1 MPEPEP
7 IVYDIRAPGLDAMV
21 ASMQRASRSASEMEA
36 SINALVKASAGLGTS
51 VEQLAKA
58 NDKRAQAESRAAA
71 NAEQAAQ
78 RAATAAKKALEA
90 EAARAEAAARKAEEL
105 AAKRAR
111 AEEWAAARAVL
122 AAEEKAAKQQKI
134 EEERARRQ
142 QELLQQQS
150 RAEEWAAA
158 KAVAAAE
165 EAFAEQKAVAV
176 RQAKALD
183 DAATRAELT
192 ASRIAVEGTRAYE
205 TLIKVGGEYGQMLR
219 EGVSETSELAKAWRA
234 GLSPAE
240 RTALNLAKMSA
251 ATDDVAA
258 KTVSFS
264 LATANATEK
273 LQDQIRR
280 QDTNV
285 GSQNKLSRSL
295 SELLQQQTD
304 AILKGQQM
312 VGALSTQGIAQAKA
326 AETAKDL
333 TLVLRQLEF
342 DTADADKESEQ
353 YKTTVAALQQ
363 RIKGLALEEERAAN
377 QIKKAADA
385 YGKQKQQLDAL
396 ETAMDAMSIPGA
408 GMVTRFKQMSD
419 SLETVSEHGS
429 PAQASLL
436 KVGIAVGSV
445 GAAGAAAVA
454 GVAAIGAAIVATT
467 AQAADW
473 NKELEKVGLSI
484 EQAPLERY
492 AASIGSV
499 GSVVKAM
506 GVQIAATFGPAI
518 EGAATR
524 IAALGLAGLDAFKN
538 LRQGEDVMTRLA
550 RWAGEVLTEAL
561 FLPVT
566 AVARLGEAFGEL
578 ARWAGFDDMAAGA
591 AEFGKIVEG
600 WKVEQAEG
608 VTAALQM
615 MARDAVAPLITI
627 TDDYMAQASE
637 LVSRQTAVNAA
648 AREGVTA
655 VKAQTAA
662 VQELTIAAR
671 DSITTI
677 GETVPSAFREAQQAT
692 SGITDEM
699 IKQSNEAANAIAA
712 NLAAAAERGRQSWT
726 SSFSSIG
733 DSAGKLSSLII
744 GYSHKQGDAAMKA
757 AVVAFRVQQAAS
769 SASVVVSTYQAFMQ
783 ALATMPPPASY
794 VAAGAAIAAGVSSLA
809 AIWMQAPPSASGGAT
824 SISAPSVGAAGGTS
838 TVTGTKSMPAFKAEQ
853 MNEVTGSTVG
863 GKVDTSGLSVQPT
876 VQVTDAYIAPSSSSM
891 QIRTTPGD
899 AVSIERGGAKADRD
913 GAMLR
918 LLQTLI
924 DESRSQGRIMMDM
937 ISELQMSRH
946 RREVS
951 VGGVY

>member
-1 MPEPEP
+1 MPEPV
-7 IVYDIRAPGLDAMV
+7 VYDIQAPGLERMIEMMGLATSG
-21 ASMQRASRSASEMEA
+21 AAKMEA
-36 SINALVKASAGLGTS
+36 SIKAMSDAARAFSMAQKSASSEQSRGQTS
-51 VEQLAKA
+51 VDRAAVAAEKA
-58 NDKRAQAESRAAA
+58 AQKAAAAAEKRAEAERRAAA
-71 NAEQAAQ
+71 AM
-78 RAATAAKKALEA
+78 
-90 EAARAEAAARKAEEL
+90 EAAA
-105 AAKRAR
+105 
-111 AEEWAAARAVL
+111 
-122 AAEEKAAKQQKI
+122 
-134 EEERARRQ
+134 
-142 QELLQQQS
+142 S
-150 RAEEWAAA
+150 
-158 KAVAAAE
+158 
-165 EAFAEQKAVAV
+165 
-176 RQAKALD
+176 
-183 DAATRAELT
+183 RAELT
-192 ASRIAVEGTRAYE
+192 ASRMAAEGSRAYE
-205 TLIKVGGEYGQMLR
+205 TLLNVGGQYGQMIR
-219 EGVSETSELAKAWRA
+219 DGVKETSELAKAWRA

-251 ATDDVAA
+251 ATDETTS

-264 LATANATEK
+264 LATVEASKK
-273 LQDQIRR
+273 LEDQIRR
-280 QDTNV
+280 QDENV
-285 GSQNKLSRSL
+285 GANNKLSRSL
-295 SELLQQQTD
+295 SKIIQEQTD
-304 AILKGQQM
+304 AITVNLHAIDVYGAQTDALKE
-312 VGALSTQGIAQAKA
+312 SAKGYD
-326 AETAKDL
+326 ETAKKLDS
-333 TLVLRQLEF
+333 LE
-342 DTADADKESEQ
+342 K
-353 YKTTVAALQQ
+353 
-363 RIKGLALEEERAAN
+363 
-377 QIKKAADA
+377 
-385 YGKQKQQLDAL
+385 
-396 ETAMDAMSIPGA
+396 AMSSLGIPGA
-408 GMVTRFKQMSD
+408 GLIGTAKNINE
-419 SLETVSEHGS
+419 SLKNMAETGS

-524 IAALGLAGLDAFKN
+524 IAALGLAGIDAFKN

-550 RWAGEVLTEAL
+550 RVAATVLVEAFTLPITAFQKLTSAMAEPFRLLENVPGTIGLTAKALGLMGTATQAVGGSLDAWKTEQVDA
-561 FLPVT
+561 VT
-566 AVARLGEAFGEL
+566 ASIAMLG
-578 ARWAGFDDMAAGA
+578 
-591 AEFGKIVEG
+591 
-600 WKVEQAEG
+600 
-608 VTAALQM
+608 
-615 MARDAVAPLITI
+615 RDAMAPLVAI

-648 AREGVTA
+648 AREGATA

-699 IKQSNEAANAIAA
+699 IKQSNDAANAIAA
-712 NLAAAAERGRQSWT
+712 NLAAAAERGRQSWS

-809 AIWMQAPPSASGGAT
+809 AIWMQAPPSANGGAT

-838 TVTGTKSMPAFKAEQ
+838 AATGTKSMPAFKAEQ

-946 RREVS
+946 RREVAI
-951 VGGVY
+951 GGVY